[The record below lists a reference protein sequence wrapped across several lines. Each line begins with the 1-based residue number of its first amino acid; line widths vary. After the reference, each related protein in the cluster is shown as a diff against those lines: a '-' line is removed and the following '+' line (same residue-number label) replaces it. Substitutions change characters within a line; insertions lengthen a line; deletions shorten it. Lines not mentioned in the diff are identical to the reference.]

1 MMNNLKL
8 LLQSLFKIFKPARL
22 YVVWNPANVCQHTPL
37 GEKSVLGLVDA
48 EDRIDACIS
57 SLVRSNDIKATLEAV
72 YNETN
77 VQLCYSLYRPYK
89 ALFV

>member
-1 MMNNLKL
+1 MNNLKL
-8 LLQSLFKIFKPARL
+8 LVEALVKMFKPARL
-22 YVVWNPANVCQHTPL
+22 YVVWNPYKVSQHTPL
-37 GEKSVLGLVDA
+37 DEKSVLGLVDA
-48 EDRIDACIS
+48 EDRVDACIS

-72 YNETN
+72 YNETD